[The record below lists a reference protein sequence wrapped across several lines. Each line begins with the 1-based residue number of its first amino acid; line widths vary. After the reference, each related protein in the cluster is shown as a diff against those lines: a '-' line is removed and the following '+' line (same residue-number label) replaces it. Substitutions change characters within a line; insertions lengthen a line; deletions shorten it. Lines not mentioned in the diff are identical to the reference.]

1 MIVRLKL
8 RPKRSGLAPSY
19 VSEVNIKGEE
29 QGHGEAQGDGVAEGD
44 GVAQR
49 YVEEQGDTQGY
60 VAEQKKRNLSRG
72 WWKTFRVHFMDST
85 LATN

>member
-19 VSEVNIKGEE
+19 VSEVNIK
-29 QGHGEAQGDGVAEGD
+29 GEAQGDGVAEGD

-72 WWKTFRVHFMDST
+72 WWKTFRVHFLDST
-85 LATN
+85 VSTN